1 MIQLRLITRPTLHT
15 RIFDLNLRQL
25 PKDLSKLVAMGV
37 FEGKFP
43 QWVYLIGYNTI
54 SALLWSL
61 IFTRTALTVV
71 ADGPEGVYP
80 AVRILLLF
88 TQTMAAL
95 EVLHANLGKATL
107 FSCQPPRL
115 LPFKHVTHSC

>member
-1 MIQLRLITRPTLHT
+1 
-15 RIFDLNLRQL
+15 
-25 PKDLSKLVAMGV
+25 MGI
-37 FEGKFP
+37 FEGRFP
-43 QWVYLIGYNTI
+43 QWVYLIGYNAI

-88 TQTMAAL
+88 TQSMAVL
-95 EVLHANLGKATL
+95 DVLHASLGKGSLSTCRP
-107 FSCQPPRL
+107 SSPCTPSS
-115 LPFKHVTHSC
+115 T

>member
-1 MIQLRLITRPTLHT
+1 
-15 RIFDLNLRQL
+15 
-25 PKDLSKLVAMGV
+25 MGV
-37 FEGKFP
+37 FEGRFP

-54 SALLWSL
+54 SALLWLL

-88 TQTMAAL
+88 TQSMAVL
-95 EVLHANLGKATL
+95 DVLHATLGKASL
-107 FSCQPPRL
+107 FSYR
-115 LPFKHVTHSC
+115 PFPLSAIRSYSLIYTRPHSHAFVHDPHPNSGTQHHSVDYC